1 MYLYIKNIKAE
12 INTIWP
18 LLVAS

>member
-1 MYLYIKNIKAE
+1 MYLYIKHIKAE